1 MLRNTP
7 LTFSDTTPTPNTAWT
22 VNQLGE
28 KYLSP
33 VGTSGNGEDMIVTAT
48 TNHLGNPEFTL
59 INPGLGYQVG
69 DTVLFYD
76 PEFVIYGGGQTIPSA
91 ELVVSAQEKP
101 KFIKNEQVKIFKSD
115 DHNCD
120 EYITRIYIT

>member
-1 MLRNTP
+1 
-7 LTFSDTTPTPNTAWT
+7 
-22 VNQLGE
+22 
-28 KYLSP
+28 
-33 VGTSGNGEDMIVTAT
+33 MIVTAT

-59 INPGLGYQVG
+59 INPGLGYQIG

-101 KFIKNEQVKIFKSD
+101 KFISNFINFGDNSNIGFLSSGNLGD
-115 DHNCD
+115 DSGAGGD
-120 EYITRIYIT
+120 GSSTL